1 MVVFDYLFEI
11 FLIILVLW
19 TINSCNNSIRKEQ
32 RIIRRNKN
40 SYKRIKREIIKFA
53 NTKPAQLYY

>member
-1 MVVFDYLFEI
+1 MFNYLFEI
-11 FLIILVLW
+11 FIMYIFIWAMISYNKSVE
-19 TINSCNNSIRKEQ
+19 KEQ

-53 NTKPAQLYY
+53 NTKPAQLY

>member
-1 MVVFDYLFEI
+1 MFKYLFEI
-11 FLIILVLW
+11 CIIYVFIW
-19 TINSCNNSIRKEQ
+19 AMISYNKSVEKEQ

-53 NTKPAQLYY
+53 NTKPAQL

>member
-1 MVVFDYLFEI
+1 MFNYLFEI
-11 FLIILVLW
+11 FIMYIFIWSIISYNKG
-19 TINSCNNSIRKEQ
+19 IEKEK
-32 RIIRRNKN
+32 RITRRNKN

>member
-1 MVVFDYLFEI
+1 MFNYLFEI
-11 FLIILVLW
+11 CMIYVFIWAMISYNKSVE
-19 TINSCNNSIRKEQ
+19 KEQ